1 MTGAVR
7 RASVAAMTQRHAIG
21 GRAAWRGAELARSGA
36 WVRRLTPAQVATLDA
51 AFAGVRDRAPTV
63 IRHED
68 FPLPGLEALI
78 ADLQDELENGLGLVR
93 LAGLPAAR
101 YAEADLQRLFWGFGT
116 HLGTALRQNVTGE
129 FIGEVRDESALAAR
143 TYVETAPGKVM
154 SSRARTR
161 TTGPLRFHTDRC
173 DVIALLC
180 ARNGIA
186 GGVSRLASAVA
197 IRDEIGRRR
206 PDLLEILYAEFC
218 HARPED
224 ERAGPAGPVYRLPV
238 FAEHAGRFTTQY
250 SRTYV
255 EQAQE
260 FDSVPRL
267 TPAQIEAMDLLA
279 AVAEELCLEAPLE
292 PGDIQ
297 LLNNHVIYH
306 ARTAY
311 ADDRAAGRTRLLLR
325 LWLSMP
331 NSRTLPA
338 GHAAL
343 WGDVAA
349 GALRGGVRT

>member
-7 RASVAAMTQRHAIG
+7 RASVAAMTQRQAIG
-21 GRAAWRGAELARSGA
+21 GRAAWRAADLARSGA
-36 WVRRLTPAQVATLDA
+36 WVRRLTPAQIAALDA
-51 AFAGVRDRAPTV
+51 ALAGVRGREPTAFSRA
-63 IRHED
+63 D
-68 FPLPGLEALI
+68 FPLPGFAMLL
-78 ADLQDELENGLGLVR
+78 ADLRDELENGFGAVR
-93 LAGLPAAR
+93 LVGLPVAR
-101 YAEADLQRLFWGFGT
+101 YAEEELKLLFWGLAT
-116 HLGTALRQNVTGE
+116 HVGVALRQNVAGE
-129 FIGEVRDESALAAR
+129 LIGEVRDESALARGTGA
-143 TYVETAPGKVM
+143 ETAPGRVM

-161 TTGPLRFHTDRC
+161 TTGSLRFHTDRC

-206 PDLLEILYAEFC
+206 PDLLEILYADFF

-224 ERAGPAGPVYRLPV
+224 ERTGPAGPFYRLPV
-238 FAEHAGRFTTQY
+238 FAEHAGRFTSQY

-260 FDSVPRL
+260 FDAVPRL
-267 TPAQIEAMDLLA
+267 TPAQLEAMDLLA
-279 AVAEELCLEAPLE
+279 AVAEELCLEAPFE

-297 LLNNHVIYH
+297 LTNNHVIYH

-311 ADDRAAGRTRLLLR
+311 ADDSAAGRTRLLLR

-331 NSRTLPA
+331 NSRALPA